1 VDEWQAIAQEILLRH
16 GESGE
21 GLRHLGAGEQSV
33 CYGTRTRAILLS
45 RARDRHGANA
55 YAVQRWLTA
64 RALSGGVRTPP
75 ILAVGARPRRY
86 ALMERAH
93 GVKVGIRAGTPGE
106 VADWFRRMGREVRKV
121 NSIPTEGFGA
131 FVSCA
136 QGCYRGQHATWSE
149 YVDVQMARYLFRG
162 TLHPEQ
168 RRVREILLGQGII
181 GWAEME
187 KIAAQLQTAKGWPV
201 QSVLVHYDNRLDNL
215 LVDGER
221 VTLLDWGLA
230 VAGVG
235 IEQEL
240 IKLFEVASTSID
252 DPLLAAFLEGYGL
265 PGAARATVIAGG
277 KLMLVLD
284 GLAMSY
290 GWADEPG
297 RMEGIRAWLR
307 TIKGICDGW

>member
-1 VDEWQAIAQEILLRH
+1 VDEWQAIAGEILSRH

-21 GLRHLGAGEQSV
+21 GLRYLGAGEQSV
-33 CYGTRTRAILLS
+33 CYGTRRRAILLS
-45 RARDRHGANA
+45 RAPDCPAANA

-64 RALSGGVRTPP
+64 RAVSGGVHTPP

-93 GVKVGIRAGTPGE
+93 GVKAGINAGTPGE
-106 VADWFRRMGREVRKV
+106 VADWFRLMGREVRKV
-121 NSIPTEGFGA
+121 NRIPTEGFGA
-131 FVSCA
+131 FVPCA
-136 QGCYRGQHATWSE
+136 HGGYRGEHATWGE
-149 YVDVQMARYLFRG
+149 YVDAQMARYLFRG

-168 RRVREILLGQGII
+168 RRVREILLDQGII
-181 GWAEME
+181 GWAELE
-187 KIAAQLQTAKGWPV
+187 KVAAQLQTARDWPV

-240 IKLFEVASTSID
+240 IKLFEVASTSTD
-252 DPLLAAFLEGYGL
+252 DPLLAAFLDGYGL
-265 PGAARATVIAGG
+265 PGAAWETAIAGG

-290 GWADEPG
+290 SWVDEPG
-297 RMEGIRAWLR
+297 RMKGIRAWLR